1 MEFHCRVKRQVNFP
15 EWLNIIEKNSNLI
28 LQNIKKSL
36 NLNAHTLGC
45 HPPQTKQLKLSEHTV
60 PQEKYFSTALIEMVT
75 HQSDN

>member
-1 MEFHCRVKRQVNFP
+1 M
-15 EWLNIIEKNSNLI
+15 L
-28 LQNIKKSL
+28 
-36 NLNAHTLGC
+36 TLGC